1 MDKQKAPAVI
11 QATLDHADLVAP
23 LFDAYRQFYK
33 QAPNVERVRTFIAR
47 RLINRESVIFLALNP
62 EDHTEAWGFTQLYPS
77 FSSVAMR
84 RLWILNDL
92 YVLPDLRKRGVASAL
107 LEKSRSFAIETGAKG
122 LALSTAVDNATAQQL
137 YEKLGWKKDDEFY
150 YYYLNV

>member
-1 MDKQKAPAVI
+1 MDTAKAPIVI
-11 QATLDHADLVAP
+11 QATLDHADLVSP

-33 QAPNVERVRTFIAR
+33 QAPNLERVRGFIAR

-62 EDHTEAWGFTQLYPS
+62 ENSNDAFGFTQLYPS
-77 FSSVAMR
+77 FSSVAMK

-92 YVLPDLRKRGVASAL
+92 YVSPEFRKRGVASAL
-107 LEKSRSFAIETGAKG
+107 LEKSRTFAIETGAQG

-137 YEKLGWKKDDEFY
+137 YEQLGWKKDNEFY